1 MRLTVLMSV
10 LASLFVLASST
21 IGSADPDVTVAGNG
35 ADAGGDTVGNTVLAQ
50 YGGRGRIYVISA
62 SYGRNCGVPRGNVTA
77 HVAGTCNGQR
87 VCPYT
92 VHHRIIGDP
101 APGCPKDFVV
111 RWQCGDGE
119 PRSAGAPP
127 EAGFGT
133 VVVLSCRG
141 REY

>member
-1 MRLTVLMSV
+1 MRLIVPMSV
-10 LASLFVLASST
+10 VASLFVLAPAFV
-21 IGSADPDVTVAGNG
+21 SAAEHEPAATSDVVANDDAAGNM
-35 ADAGGDTVGNTVLAQ
+35 VLAQ

-62 SYGRNCGVPRGNVTA
+62 TYGGNCGVPRGNVTG
-77 HVAGTCNGQR
+77 HVAGVCNGQR

-101 APGCPKDFVV
+101 RPGCPKDFVV
-111 RWQCGDGE
+111 RWVCGDGE
-119 PRSAGAPP
+119 PRRAGAPP

-141 REY
+141 GDY